1 MAEKKGK
8 FNIIDLVVIIIIIV
22 IAAGAVY
29 KFSGL
34 NKTAKKVSMET
45 VSYKMKIDALRDY
58 SFKNFQVGDTVFDY
72 TSGNAIGTITDIDWL
87 DAKKPFYTKSGET
100 IEAPIENRYDVI
112 LTIEAQATVSNGV
125 YSVNKTYDICANSK
139 RKIYT
144 KYASCTSKIISINE

>member
-8 FNIIDLVVIIIIIV
+8 FNIIDLIVIIVIIV

-45 VSYKMKIDALRDY
+45 VTYDMKIEALRDF
-58 SFKNFQVGDTVFDY
+58 SFKNIQVGDTVFDY
-72 TSGNAIGTITDIDWL
+72 TSGNAIGTIKDVQWL
-87 DAKKPFYTKSGET
+87 DATRPFYTTNGET
-100 IEAPIENRYDVI
+100 VEATVENRYDVI
-112 LTIEAQATVSNGV
+112 LTVEAQATVSDGV

-144 KYASCTSKIISINE
+144 KCISCTAKIISINE